1 MFDRQ
6 VKEHQRI
13 TREIEKGFFKHIQ
26 IVTIDV
32 GAVGWAGESSGSESG
47 KFEYDGNALII
58 LPGWMRASD
67 KKIFSSADN
76 TGSSTVAKLFVFPN
90 TKDAPGLP
98 FSAIGDVNFG
108 DFGSLCCTF
117 RQFYVYV
124 AVPDAGRFIHLAVL
138 KGVNLYG
145 FGSKYSQVIGS
156 YEG

>member
-6 VKEHQRI
+6 VQAHQKI
-13 TREIEKGFFKHIQ
+13 TKDIEKGYFKHIH

-32 GAVGWAGESSGSESG
+32 GNVGWAPQSGGSEAG

-76 TGSSTVAKLFVFPN
+76 TGSSTVARLYIFPN
-90 TKDAPGLP
+90 TKDASGLP
-98 FSAIGDVNFG
+98 FSAIGDATFG

-124 AVPDAGRFIHLAVL
+124 AIADPGRFIHLAVL

>member
-32 GAVGWAGESSGSESG
+32 GAVGWAAESSGSESG

-67 KKIFSSADN
+67 KKIFSSLDG
-76 TGSSTVAKLFVFPN
+76 TGSSVTAKLFIFPN
-90 TKDAPGLP
+90 TKDAPGIP
-98 FSAIGDVNFG
+98 FSAIGDASFG
-108 DFGSLCCTF
+108 DYGSLCCTF

-124 AVPDAGRFIHLAVL
+124 AVADPGHQIHLAVL

-145 FGSKYSQVIGS
+145 FGTKYSQVIGS